1 MWRLSEHLKYLIA
14 RRIEENAGWRDVQI
28 IFSGADVPGEG
39 EHKIM
44 EYIRLCKA
52 KSDYNPNIR
61 HCLYGLDADLI
72 LLGLLSHEPHFAL
85 LREEVQF
92 GRAQQQKVKTA
103 AETNFY
109 LLHICLMREYLEL
122 EFRETVGPQGVISLE
137 GLIDDFILLMCFVGN
152 DFLPNLP
159 EFHLGEGVLDCLF
172 NCYKTAL
179 QRNGCAHLNENGTIV
194 FSRLAVVLEE
204 LTEFERGRLLI
215 AHPTIGNE
223 SLQEGERRLAQ
234 LATRL
239 YEEFIGCEDAP
250 LWSSEGYTLKAQERS
265 WLSKTARL
273 FNYRY
278 RLDSATG
285 LVIMEKDSQDTL
297 SARTAPEEFK
307 EALEAYEEEMRTF
320 QLTPRDR
327 LQMAW
332 HEWKNQYYGSK
343 LKFTLE
349 DEPSMRNLLQAY
361 CEGLQWNMHYYY
373 QGVSSWSWFYPYYYA
388 PHISDLVA
396 FTRDF
401 VCDPFDLSLPLRPLE
416 QLMAVLP
423 PGSVKLVPKV
433 LAPLMVEEPTVS
445 FYPRDFETDANGKK
459 ASWEA
464 IVKIPFID
472 TDILLPAIRERD
484 ALLGE
489 EEQRRNCFGS
499 TVTFTFD
506 PANRTMVPSP
516 SRELPALE
524 RCAVHL
530 IDYELPVLK
539 GHEQFRAALCAGV
552 KMGVHTM
559 PGFPT
564 LATLPVT
571 GILESGI
578 GLRIFDQQPTRG
590 FSLVLA
596 IGEGGFFSPLSSW
609 TLPHIAARLCGRRI
623 YVNWPHLRE
632 ARVEYIT
639 DGCLNYRRSQ
649 PMDDNDDDNDAGRE
663 EAIKAFPSSSLTPTV
678 TVEEVGSTG
687 LADYERIAELIERE
701 YKRRCAVLTGPIPA
715 LVFVRPFVGMRMRP
729 DGSLRKEFD
738 PTTLLPYALQ
748 TIVLEVMSEDE
759 RYVERE
765 AATLQEAFPL
775 HTPVICLGPPEYYGC
790 RGEVAGYASSDE
802 EGESLRVR
810 VIPRRRSGS
819 SSSSSLP
826 ARLIQEAAMAKGA
839 WKSSS
844 DVARSLRISPLL
856 LSKLSSSMN
865 LFLGG
870 EMIRAANIGLN
881 LKSDAKGLMALGL
894 VRRASGPGGG
904 GGGGYWEYSP
914 VVVKALEQLDT
925 RFPTLLPRLAAL
937 VGESAMEAKALF
949 PEVNSREDVIK
960 AVAPIQALIR
970 EALGGEPVLVPLGEY
985 VPSDV
990 VARLASLSESFA
1002 SSTNTGATT
1011 TVSSLGRSSSGGGS
1025 DRKEREGVEPE
1036 PGPAHKEI
1044 KLHRS
1049 LALTGASAGARL
1061 RRHRQ
1066 SFHLGQRVIITSGS
1080 HFGQGGLIIGIESSS
1095 AKVRILL
1102 DEPIIGGTALDGQV
1116 PEGRGIIVDSNE
1128 CLNLNYVQ
1136 PPAFRDQGEEAGAGA
1151 GVRGGKLAASSPTKM
1166 EQRRAP
1172 NIENRTSHHRPSSA
1186 QLVAVKAMSASKG
1199 ALSPKEPPSSSIID
1213 QLSFAAATGGIA
1225 KQRLQTQKQQQKPQL
1240 QKKHKSPYPI
1250 PSETTQASSPSVSTS
1265 KKFVS
1270 AATAA
1275 KAARSQV
1282 GGSSS
1287 PLPSS
1292 SPSLSSSVS
1301 TNAAVTS
1308 GMKQISL
1315 QDLFTAASL
1324 DDNDDGP
1331 IGQKSNANR
1340 RKDEWPISDIVSS
1353 TKVVSSKAIKDSGVP
1368 SSPRPLTPVTDKGK
1382 GGKLATFESNTTSTT
1397 TSPCVLTNI
1406 KASRPSIASTRD
1418 VAPISRRTSGSENLV
1433 SSAVATPPP
1442 MVTKYST
1449 KSKKL
1454 LTPSM
1459 TWLPERQQP

>member
-92 GRAQQQKVKTA
+92 GRAQQQRIKTA

-109 LLHICLMREYLEL
+109 LLHLCLMREYLEL
-122 EFRETVGPQGVISLE
+122 EFRGTVGPKGVISLE

-172 NCYKTAL
+172 SCYKTAL
-179 QRNGCAHLNENGTIV
+179 QRNGCVHLNENGTIV

-204 LTEFERGRLLI
+204 LTGFERGRLLI
-215 AHPTIGNE
+215 AHPTIDKE
-223 SLQEGERRLAQ
+223 STQEGDRRLAQ
-234 LATRL
+234 FAIRL
-239 YEEFIGCEDAP
+239 YDEFIVCEDFSTWTSDGFA
-250 LWSSEGYTLKAQERS
+250 LGAQERS

-285 LVIMEKDSQDTL
+285 RVTMEKDLQATL
-297 SARTAPEEFK
+297 GVQTEIEKFK
-307 EALEAYEEEMRTF
+307 EALRAYEGELRNL
-320 QLTPRDR
+320 QLSPKDR

-332 HEWKNQYYGSK
+332 REWKNQYYESK
-343 LKFTLE
+343 LKFTL
-349 DEPSMRNLLQAY
+349 DDGPLMHNLLQAY

-388 PHISDLVA
+388 PHISDLAA

-423 PGSVKLVPKV
+423 PGSVKLVPKA

-445 FYPRDFETDANGKK
+445 FYPKDFETDANGKK

-472 TDILLPAIRERD
+472 TDILLPAIRKRD
-484 ALLGE
+484 ALLSE
-489 EEQRRNCFGS
+489 EEQRRNCLGS

-506 PANRTMVPSP
+506 PLNRTMVPSP
-516 SRELPALE
+516 SKELPALE

-539 GHEQFRAALCAGV
+539 GQEQFRAALCAGV
-552 KMGVHTM
+552 KMGVHVM

-596 IGEGGFFSPLSSW
+596 IREGGLFGSLATW
-609 TLPHIAARLCGRRI
+609 TLPQIAARLCGRRI

-632 ARVEYIT
+632 ARVEYVT
-639 DGCLNYRRSQ
+639 DGCVNYRRSQ
-649 PMDDNDDDNDAGRE
+649 PSDDYDDVDDSLTSSKDLPAS
-663 EAIKAFPSSSLTPTV
+663 PSSLPPAV
-678 TVEEVGSTG
+678 TVEQVGSTG
-687 LADYERIAELIERE
+687 LADYERVAELLEGE

-715 LVFVRPFVGMRMRP
+715 LVFVRPFVGMRMRS

-775 HTPVICLGPPEYYGC
+775 HTPLICLGPPEYYGC
-790 RGEVAGYASSDE
+790 RGEVSGYDASSDGE
-802 EGESLRVR
+802 EETLRVC
-810 VIPRRRSGS
+810 VIPRRDSNS

-826 ARLIQEAAMAKGA
+826 ARMIQEAATAKGA

-844 DVARSLRISPLL
+844 DMARSLRISPLL

-870 EMIRAANIGLN
+870 EMVRAANIGLN

-894 VRRASGPGGG
+894 VRRTSGPGGGG

-914 VVVKALEQLDT
+914 VVVRTLERLNT
-925 RFPTLLPRLAAL
+925 HFPTLLPRLATL
-937 VGESAMEAKALF
+937 VRESAVEAKALF
-949 PEVNSREDVIK
+949 PEVNNREELMK

-985 VPSDV
+985 VPPDV
-990 VARLASLSESFA
+990 VNSLASLSKPTTATVTVA
-1002 SSTNTGATT
+1002 SDQVRKGNST
-1011 TVSSLGRSSSGGGS
+1011 SS
-1025 DRKEREGVEPE
+1025 RKDEPA
-1036 PGPAHKEI
+1036 PKEI

-1066 SFHLGQRVIITSGS
+1066 SFHLGQRVIITNGS
-1080 HFGQGGLIIGIESSS
+1080 HFGQGGLIIGIEASS
-1095 AKVRILL
+1095 AKVRVLL
-1102 DEPIIGGTALDGQV
+1102 DEPLIGGTTLDGQA

-1136 PPAFRDQGEEAGAGA
+1136 PPAFREGD
-1151 GVRGGKLAASSPTKM
+1151 LA
-1166 EQRRAP
+1166 
-1172 NIENRTSHHRPSSA
+1172 PSSSTLKMD
-1186 QLVAVKAMSASKG
+1186 QERASKVEDRKLDHRLDSSQLTG
-1199 ALSPKEPPSSSIID
+1199 KTMPVSEGTIPLKGSPSSSIVD
-1213 QLSFAAATGGIA
+1213 KLSFAAASGGMNA
-1225 KQRLQTQKQQQKPQL
+1225 KQQLQSLQSRQQQTQNKKKKPDPI
-1240 QKKHKSPYPI
+1240 SPA
-1250 PSETTQASSPSVSTS
+1250 TASRGSPTALTS
-1265 KKFVS
+1265 NKIVS
-1270 AATAA
+1270 AAKSA
-1275 KAARSQV
+1275 KSKAGES
-1282 GGSSS
+1282 
-1287 PLPSS
+1287 
-1292 SPSLSSSVS
+1292 SLSSLPPSSLSVS
-1301 TNAAVTS
+1301 ATANVTG
-1308 GMKQISL
+1308 GMRQISL
-1315 QDLFTAASL
+1315 QDLFAATSL

-1331 IGQKSNANR
+1331 TSNSGDAVR
-1340 RKDEWPISDIVSS
+1340 RKDERPSKKIVSPAKKVIS
-1353 TKVVSSKAIKDSGVP
+1353 LEATKDGGVP
-1368 SSPRPLTPVTDKGK
+1368 SPLSPQTHILGK
-1382 GGKLATFESNTTSTT
+1382 GQGNKLVGAKGDATGACALKS
-1397 TSPCVLTNI
+1397 I
-1406 KASRPSIASTRD
+1406 KASRPSTASMGGD
-1418 VAPISRRTSGSENLV
+1418 AAPTSYLMAGSSGSV
-1433 SSAVATPPP
+1433 VPSAATPPSQKSNP
-1442 MVTKYST
+1442 PSMVTKYST

-1459 TWLPERQQP
+1459 TWLPERQQQP